1 MYWDWVMETVQRT
14 LKEYDEEQKIEK
26 KRGRRKKILN
36 QVNLVKSNE
45 EQSNNIDYEE
55 SMKNENLLS
64 NFNYD

>member
-1 MYWDWVMETVQRT
+1 METVQRT

>member
-1 MYWDWVMETVQRT
+1 METVQRT

-26 KRGRRKKILN
+26 KRGRIKKILN

-45 EQSNNIDYEE
+45 EQSNNIDYDE

>member
-1 MYWDWVMETVQRT
+1 METVQRT

-26 KRGRRKKILN
+26 KRERRKKILN